1 MKTFT
6 DYFGGPPADFG
17 LNDAAADWLL
27 SRIAV
32 FAKRGLALTDVSAVT
47 LPDGRRCASLTFRSK
62 VRIWTLLASGD
73 PFGRGDS
80 LLLQLDHAPAIPAGT
95 KQGDWNS
102 LWRFVLETEGL

>member
-1 MKTFT
+1 
-6 DYFGGPPADFG
+6 
-17 LNDAAADWLL
+17 
-27 SRIAV
+27 
-32 FAKRGLALTDVSAVT
+32 VT

>member
-17 LNDAAADWLL
+17 LNDRAADWLL

-32 FAKRGLALTDVSAVT
+32 FAKRGLSLTDVSPVT
-47 LPDGRRCASLTFRSK
+47 LPDGRRWASLTFRSK

-73 PFGRGDS
+73 
-80 LLLQLDHAPAIPAGT
+80 LLQLEYAPAIPAGT